1 MKDSGGADGIFIF
14 VDFSCPNCI
23 GLHFSRS
30 TKKVQV
36 THSDSG
42 LQKNGFHG
50 YCWTYFLFGWF
61 VPLFRGELGV
71 GALHFLFTVI
81 TLGVFWLVM
90 PFLYNKQYTS
100 RLLTSGF
107 SFSDSEENNELARKK
122 LKVSDLTTE

>member
-1 MKDSGGADGIFIF
+1 MDFLFLLIFLAPITVGFIF
-14 VDFSCPNCI
+14 LGVQ
-23 GLHFSRS
+23 
-30 TKKVQV
+30 KKVQV

-50 YCWTYFLFGWF
+50 YCWTYFIFGWF
-61 VPLFRGELGV
+61 VPLFRGELGI

-107 SFSDSEENNELARKK
+107 SFSDSAENNELARKK

>member
-1 MKDSGGADGIFIF
+1 MDFLFLLIFLAPIALGFIF
-14 VDFSCPNCI
+14 LGVQ
-23 GLHFSRS
+23 
-30 TKKVQV
+30 KKVQV

-50 YCWTYFLFGWF
+50 YCWTYFIFGWF

>member
-1 MKDSGGADGIFIF
+1 MDFLFLLIFLAPITVGFIF
-14 VDFSCPNCI
+14 LGVQ
-23 GLHFSRS
+23 
-30 TKKVQV
+30 KKVQV

-61 VPLFRGELGV
+61 VPLFRGELGI